1 VSASSQLGMRV
12 VRAAYVTDF
21 WGNRERFAGLMFTR
35 NSNLRDLGRGF
46 PRRLPSAL
54 TLLSR
59 RRQWP
64 SGQRT
69 GQRVRALARA
79 LRSELARGA

>member
-46 PRRLPSAL
+46 PP
-54 TLLSR
+54 
-59 RRQWP
+59 
-64 SGQRT
+64 
-69 GQRVRALARA
+69 ALAKRA
-79 LRSELARGA
+79 NAAQSSSSVAQRSTYGSTGSGSGARVTV